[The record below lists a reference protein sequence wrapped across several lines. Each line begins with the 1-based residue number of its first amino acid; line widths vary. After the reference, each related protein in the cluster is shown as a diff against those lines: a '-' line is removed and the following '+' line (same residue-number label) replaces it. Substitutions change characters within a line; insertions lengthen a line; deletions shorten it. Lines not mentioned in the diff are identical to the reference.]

1 MADPQEVVTW
11 PRPYFKAGEQ
21 PTKIFFV
28 CFGNAPLA
36 EVEPTRARFGL
47 PSAEL
52 AKRVEVREHRRAA
65 GRAWFEDWWAGA
77 FGVIAAQDLGEDLP
91 LLTTSD
97 VCYTLSLELA
107 DQADLAPLQSV
118 WGIARWLCARGMSV
132 VLDVHA
138 FRFRT
143 RADIDALDFAE
154 SDVQRD
160 VKLVLE
166 TDATEAGLHL
176 LHTRGL
182 CKCARPELM
191 CFIQQD
197 DAGLMGP
204 VMNQLARTLLEGASP
219 AQLRLRIADGV
230 ELVTAPSAN
239 RELVDSL
246 GLEAAVMLGRADGA
260 ALAGIGRLHV
270 QAPA

>member
-1 MADPQEVVTW
+1 MADPQVVTW

-21 PTKIFFV
+21 PTKVFFV
-28 CFGNAPLA
+28 CFGKEPLA
-36 EVEPTRARFGL
+36 DVALDRGRFGL

-52 AKRVEVREHRRAA
+52 VRRVELREHRRASE
-65 GRAWFEDWWAGA
+65 RPWFENWWAGA
-77 FGVIAAQDLGEDLP
+77 FGVIAEQDLADDLA

-97 VCYTLSLELA
+97 VCYTLSLQLE
-107 DQADLAPLQSV
+107 DQADLAPLQTV
-118 WGIARWLCARGMSV
+118 WGLSRWLCARGMAI

-143 RADIDALDFAE
+143 RAELDALVFEE

-166 TDATEAGLHL
+166 SDATEQGLHL

-191 CFIQQD
+191 CFIEPD
-197 DAGLMGP
+197 DAAVMGRI
-204 VMNQLARTLLEGASP
+204 VSQLARTLLEGALP
-219 AQLRLRIADGV
+219 HQIRLRVADGV
-230 ELVTAPSAN
+230 ELTTSPSDDRA
-239 RELVDSL
+239 LLDSL
-246 GLEAAVMLGRADGA
+246 GIEAAVTVRRSDGL
-260 ALAGIGRLHV
+260 ALAGIARTV
-270 QAPA
+270 K

>member
-1 MADPQEVVTW
+1 MADEQVATW

-28 CFGNAPLA
+28 CFGKGALA

-107 DQADLAPLQSV
+107 DQGDLGPMQSV
-118 WGIARWLCARGMSV
+118 WGIARWLCARGVSV

-143 RADIDALDFAE
+143 RADVEALEFAE

-166 TDATEAGLHL
+166 TDAGDDGLHL

-182 CKCARPELM
+182 CKCARPELL
-191 CFIQQD
+191 CFIEQN
-197 DAGLMGP
+197 DAGLMGR
-204 VMNQLARTLLEGASP
+204 VVNQLARTLLEGALPS
-219 AQLRLRIADGV
+219 QVRLRVADGV
-230 ELVTAPSAN
+230 ELVTSAVSD
-239 RELVDSL
+239 RKLVDSL
-246 GLEAAVMLGRADGA
+246 GLEAAVMLGRSDGA
-260 ALAGIGRLHV
+260 PLAGVGRLV
-270 QAPA
+270 KA

>member
-1 MADPQEVVTW
+1 MAEEQVAAW

-28 CFGNAPLA
+28 CFGKAPLA
-36 EVEPTRARFGL
+36 DVELVRSRFGL

-52 AKRVEVREHRRAA
+52 GNRVEVREHRRAA
-65 GRAWFEDWWAGA
+65 GRAWFENWWAGA
-77 FGVIAAQDLGEDLP
+77 FGVMAEQDLGDDLA
-91 LLTTSD
+91 LLSTSD
-97 VCYTLSLELA
+97 VCYTLSLELP

-118 WGIARWLCARGMSV
+118 WGLSRWLCARGMSV

-143 RADIDALDFAE
+143 RADIDALTFDE

-166 TDATEAGLHL
+166 TDPTEDGLHL

-191 CFIQQD
+191 CFIEQN
-197 DAGLMGP
+197 DAALMGRL
-204 VMNQLARTLLEGASP
+204 MNQLARTLLEGAAPS
-219 AQLRLRIADGV
+219 QIRLRVAAGV
-230 ELVTAPSAN
+230 ELTTSAVTN
-239 RELVDSL
+239 RELVESL
-246 GLEAAVMLGRADGA
+246 GLEAAVMLGRSDGA
-260 ALAGIGRLHV
+260 ALPGIGRL
-270 QAPA
+270 AASA

>member
-1 MADPQEVVTW
+1 MADPEVATW

-28 CFGNAPLA
+28 CFGKAPLA

-52 AKRVEVREHRRAA
+52 AKQVEVREHRRAA
-65 GRAWFEDWWAGA
+65 GRAWFEDWWSGA

-143 RADIDALDFAE
+143 RADIDALEFSE

-166 TDATEAGLHL
+166 TDASEDGLHL

-191 CFIQQD
+191 CFIQPD
-197 DAGLMGP
+197 DAGLMGR
-204 VMNQLARTLLEGASP
+204 VVNQLARTLLEGAAPS
-219 AQLRLRIADGV
+219 QIRLRVADGV
-230 ELVTAPSAN
+230 ELTTSPLTS
-239 RELVDSL
+239 RKLIDSL
-246 GLEAAVMLGRADGA
+246 GLEGAVMLGRSDGVP
-260 ALAGIGRLHV
+260 LAGIGRLLSSSV
-270 QAPA
+270 

>member
-1 MADPQEVVTW
+1 MADEQVVTW

-28 CFGNAPLA
+28 CFGKAPLA

-47 PSAEL
+47 PSAEW

-77 FGVIAAQDLGEDLP
+77 FGVIAAQDLGEDLA

-97 VCYTLSLELA
+97 VCYTLSLESA

-143 RADIDALDFAE
+143 RADVDALEFAE

-166 TDATEAGLHL
+166 TDATEDGLHL

-182 CKCARPELM
+182 CKCARPELL
-191 CFIQQD
+191 CFIEQD
-197 DAGLMGP
+197 DAGLMGR
-204 VMNQLARTLLEGASP
+204 VVNQLARTLLEGASP
-219 AQLRLRIADGV
+219 SQIRLRVADGV
-230 ELVTAPSAN
+230 ELVTSPASN
-239 RELVDSL
+239 RALIDSL
-246 GLEAAVMLGRADGA
+246 GLEAAVMLARSDGA
-260 ALAGIGRLHV
+260 PLAGVGRL
-270 QAPA
+270 AKP

>member
-1 MADPQEVVTW
+1 MLPSMAPEQVVTW
-11 PRPYFKAGEQ
+11 PRPYFRAGKQ

-28 CFGNAPLA
+28 CFAKAPLA

-47 PSAEL
+47 PSADL
-52 AKRVEVREHRRAA
+52 AKQVVVREHRRAA
-65 GRAWFEDWWAGA
+65 GRTWFEDWWSGA
-77 FGVIAAQDLGEDLP
+77 FGAIAAQDLGDDLP

-97 VCYTLSLELA
+97 VCYTLSLELP
-107 DQADLAPLQSV
+107 DQGDLAPLQSV
-118 WGIARWLCARGMSV
+118 WGIARWLCARGASV

-143 RADIDALDFAE
+143 RADVDALTFDE

-166 TDATEAGLHL
+166 TDATSDGLHL

-182 CKCARPELM
+182 CKCARPELL
-191 CFIQQD
+191 CFIQQE
-197 DAGLMGP
+197 DAALMGR
-204 VMNQLARTLLEGASP
+204 VMNQLARTLLEGAAP
-219 AQLRLRIADGV
+219 EQIRLRIADGV
-230 ELVTAPSAN
+230 ELVTAPVEG

-246 GLEAAVMLGRADGA
+246 GLEAAVMLGRSDGA
-260 ALAGIGRLHV
+260 PLAGVSRV
-270 QAPA
+270 AK

>member
-1 MADPQEVVTW
+1 MADPQVETW
-11 PRPYFKAGEQ
+11 PRPYFKAGQQ

-28 CFGNAPLA
+28 CFGKGPLA
-36 EVEPTRARFGL
+36 DVEPTRARFGL

-65 GRAWFEDWWAGA
+65 GREWFENWWAGP
-77 FGVIAAQDLGEDLP
+77 FGVIAAQDLADDLP

-97 VCYTLSLELA
+97 VCYTLSLELP

-118 WGIARWLCARGMSV
+118 WGIARWLCARGASV

-143 RADIDALDFAE
+143 RADLDALDFAE

-191 CFIQQD
+191 CFIEQD
-197 DAGLMGP
+197 DAGLMGR
-204 VMNQLARTLLEGASP
+204 VVNQLARTLLEGATP
-219 AQLRLRIADGV
+219 EQIHLRVAEGV
-230 ELVTAPSAN
+230 ELVTAPLPS
-239 RELVDSL
+239 RELIDSL
-246 GLEAAVMLGRADGA
+246 GLEAAVMLGRKDGV
-260 ALAGIGRLHV
+260 ALAGIGRAHAR
-270 QAPA
+270 APG